1 MNQTTPTSHTAVPGD
16 DSSTLVPGASS
27 VVVQKLMS
35 DETYV
40 WTSLVFSVV
49 CTVLS
54 LLGIVGNAR
63 AIRAFLSMGLRDG
76 VTISFLFLTCSDLAY
91 LTALAVHAVSLGF
104 AMAERWTNYRTWFS
118 VEPFGVYVFFSNV
131 GILIYLLTV
140 LTTTYLAL
148 AKCMC
153 VAMPLHFKNTFTRK
167 RTLVILTVFLVL
179 TVGSYLPVLVYM
191 RMVDKFDPRT
201 NSTRSVLWI
210 SSKRDD
216 VRDYVWLVRDVTV
229 TFVTQIIVT
238 FCVIIMVRCL
248 RVASN
253 FRQKF
258 IGHRV
263 CLARKVIAT
272 DVSSYNK
279 NSTNSDVNTT
289 YIQTVSQRIRLPP
302 LASPPSVKLS
312 SADVSVIQQV
322 VLISFV
328 YIGCN
333 TPKLLVDLTAML
345 VPDFTLGRP
354 YQNVYL
360 TAISMM
366 ELCQGFNSSISFVIY
381 HRYNTSFRQHCG
393 WGRK

>member
-1 MNQTTPTSHTAVPGD
+1 MNQTTYTSHTAVVGD
-16 DSSTLVPGASS
+16 DSSTPFPAAPSA
-27 VVVQKLMS
+27 VVQKLMA

-40 WTSLVFSVV
+40 WICLVFSIV

-54 LLGIVGNAR
+54 LFGIVGNAL
-63 AIRAFLSMGLRDG
+63 AIRAFLSMGLKDG
-76 VTISFLFLTCSDLAY
+76 VTISFLFLSFSDLAY

-104 AMAERWTNYRTWFS
+104 AMVERWTNYQTWFK
-118 VEPFGVYVFFSNV
+118 VEPFGVYIFFSNV

-140 LTTTYLAL
+140 LTTTYLAV

-153 VAMPLHFKNTFTRK
+153 VAMPLHFKNTFTKK

-179 TVGSYLPVLVYM
+179 SVGSYLPILVYM
-191 RMVDKFDPRT
+191 RMVEKFDPRT

-216 VRDYVWLVRDVTV
+216 VRDYVWLARDVTV

-238 FCVIIMVRCL
+238 VCVIIMVRCL
-248 RVASN
+248 RAASN

-258 IGHRV
+258 IGQRV
-263 CLARKVIAT
+263 CLTRKVIAT
-272 DVSSYNK
+272 QVSSFNK
-279 NSTNSDVNTT
+279 TSTNRT
-289 YIQTVSQRIRLPP
+289 YIQTVSETIQFPP

-312 SADVSVIQQV
+312 SAEVSIIQQV

-328 YIGCN
+328 FIGCN

-345 VPDFTLGRP
+345 VSDFTLGKP

-360 TAISMM
+360 TTISLM
-366 ELCQGFNSSISFVIY
+366 ELCQAFNSSISFIIY
-381 HRYNTSFRQHCG
+381 HKYNTSFRQHCG
-393 WGRK
+393 WCRK